1 MLPSPSSGS
10 PPSRAP
16 FPTLGTVTSMQPTG
30 AKNSHESCGCGLAFH
45 RGLPSQ
51 RLTTLLVGSYPT
63 FAPLPVLG
71 SQPSA
76 VCFCGTILAVTRT
89 GLSPAVCS
97 SESPDFPHPAVW
109 WRQQGRDRLP
119 LLSLQLDPTASSK
132 PRKSRK
138 SVQTPR
144 DRECWGPH
152 AGFVGSDPSPQP
164 LRFRCD
170 PRRADG
176 DPDSGRC
183 SGGHSSGPVGFFEE

>member
-16 FPTLGTVTSMQPTG
+16 FPALGTVISMQPTG
-30 AKNSHESCGCGLAFH
+30 AKNSHDPAAAALLSTGVYRANASRRCWWALTPPLHPYLCWDPSH
-45 RGLPSQ
+45 RRYVSVALSSRLP
-51 RLTTLLVGSYPT
+51 
-63 FAPLPVLG
+63 ALG
-71 SQPSA
+71 
-76 VCFCGTILAVTRT
+76 V
-89 GLSPAVCS
+89 SPAVCS

-138 SVQTPR
+138 SVQTPL
-144 DRECWGPH
+144 DRECWGPGVRF
-152 AGFVGSDPSPQP
+152 AGSNPSPQP